1 MRGVN
6 DSDDV
11 ETRRNPSSGNAVGV
25 RPIIL
30 TIKEPVK
37 ILSSLPVDT
46 HEARSAASCVL
57 SPILRKHRVLP
68 IVILQGLEISVDVL
82 S

>member
-1 MRGVN
+1 MTVMTWRLGI
-6 DSDDV
+6 
-11 ETRRNPSSGNAVGV
+11 TRPPATPSGFCRSS
-25 RPIIL
+25 L
-30 TIKEPVK
+30 QIKEPVK

-82 S
+82 G